1 MLKAIG
7 LGVFFVILCVAI
19 PSLLGYYH
27 NDHEQSTDSSVQQTE
42 KEPNFDQIIDEET
55 TDSDKHDKTDVSLE
69 KNNEE
74 NEDLVF
80 TTTDEAM
87 EAVLEHF
94 SLTEL
99 ISIYQSIRNGV
110 DDESREEL
118 ITMLQ
123 ERFSDEEIEALK
135 VIGFSELDKVLQ

>member
-1 MLKAIG
+1 MKAIL
-7 LGVFFVILCVAI
+7 LGVLFVILCVGI

-27 NDHEQSTDSSVQQTE
+27 SDNKQLADTFEQEIEQESSIEPETNEGTPTYSTEGDETDYSLEQINEE
-42 KEPNFDQIIDEET
+42 KEE
-55 TDSDKHDKTDVSLE
+55 
-69 KNNEE
+69 
-74 NEDLVF
+74 LVF
-80 TTTDEAM
+80 TTTEEAM

-99 ISIYQSIRNGV
+99 ISIYQSVRNGA
-110 DDESREEL
+110 DEKKREEI